1 MHWISI
7 VKIIF
12 LWCLFEIVLLICI
25 IQQLWFI
32 MLFFWNELL
41 QNHLHYWTELRLN
54 YHIFSQ
60 RLDMLCLNFAIVRN
74 DCYLWGFIALIVV
87 KLFIE
92 TVLFYNNGISA
103 TQQAF
108 FFWNCTLNASNKFS
122 TFSRSI
128 DLFHW

>member
-1 MHWISI
+1 
-7 VKIIF
+7 
-12 LWCLFEIVLLICI
+12 
-25 IQQLWFI
+25 
-32 MLFFWNELL
+32 
-41 QNHLHYWTELRLN
+41 
-54 YHIFSQ
+54 
-60 RLDMLCLNFAIVRN
+60 MLCLNFAIVRN

-108 FFWNCTLNASNKFS
+108 FWNCTLNASNKFL

-128 DLFHW
+128 DLFH